1 MFEGSYKEQIKPT
14 RTAGMVEVTFSWVLP
29 PDPHN
34 IVGMINPL
42 LSVTVVFAVVSRL
55 AIIDV
60 AFIVDCLFCFGYS
73 SEKVVLIE

>member
-1 MFEGSYKEQIKPT
+1 MCFKDHKEQIKPT

-42 LSVTVVFAVVSRL
+42 LSVTVVFAVASRL

-60 AFIVDCLFCFGYS
+60 AFIVDCLFCFDS
-73 SEKVVLIE
+73 CEKVVLID

>member
-1 MFEGSYKEQIKPT
+1 
-14 RTAGMVEVTFSWVLP
+14 MVEVTFSWVLP

-73 SEKVVLIE
+73 SEKVVFIE

>member
-1 MFEGSYKEQIKPT
+1 
-14 RTAGMVEVTFSWVLP
+14 MVEVTFSWVLP

-60 AFIVDCLFCFGYS
+60 AFIVNCLFCLDT
-73 SEKVVLIE
+73 VVKRSLRLKE